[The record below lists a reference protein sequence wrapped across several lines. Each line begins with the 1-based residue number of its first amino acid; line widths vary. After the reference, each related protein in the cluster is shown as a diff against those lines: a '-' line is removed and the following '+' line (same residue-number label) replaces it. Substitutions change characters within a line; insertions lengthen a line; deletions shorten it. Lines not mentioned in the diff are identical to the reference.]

1 MRIVRSL
8 LLGIAVWATACS
20 STPQSES
27 IEAGGKAGTSRP
39 AASSGKRQSFVLAAD
54 KFWRVETPEGKRF
67 DASALLLTRHQ
78 ELLTVND
85 KSPELQRIELG
96 EADTARLVP
105 TGLFVPRQVRAVASS
120 TGPGATFD
128 FEGIA
133 EDGEGRLYL
142 CEEQDR
148 AIFRFNRDSKI
159 IERFAVDWAS
169 VRSHFGSDKNASFEG
184 IAVGGGHI
192 YLANERSQPRLI
204 VLDLETR
211 QVTTNFLANGTGF
224 AVGGTHYSDLSW
236 FEGHLYALDR
246 NHRSILQIDP
256 ATQRV
261 VAEYSFAQMEIAPE
275 HIYRTQ
281 YPTGTME
288 GLAVE
293 AEYFWLITDN
303 NGLGRQSQPEDIR
316 PTLFRC
322 RRPQ

>member
-1 MRIVRSL
+1 MRMIRGL
-8 LLGIAVWATACS
+8 ILGLAVGAAACS
-20 STPQSES
+20 STPQSGPA
-27 IEAGGKAGTSRP
+27 EAPGKTGEARP
-39 AASSGKRQSFVLAAD
+39 AALPGKRQSFVLAVD

-96 EADTARLVP
+96 EGETARLAS
-105 TGLFVPRQVRAVASS
+105 TGLFVPRQVRAVAVAR
-120 TGPGATFD
+120 PGAAFD

-148 AIFRFNRDSKI
+148 AIYRFNRDSKT

-169 VRSHFGSDKNASFEG
+169 VRSHFGADRNASFEG

-204 VLDLETR
+204 VLDFETR
-211 QVTTNFLANGTGF
+211 QVTTNFLANGSGF

-256 ATQRV
+256 AAQRV

-275 HIYRTQ
+275 HIYKTQ

-293 AEYFWLITDN
+293 ADYFWLITDN

-322 RRPQ
+322 QRPR